1 MMQTGA
7 VTPFTAAPQPLPTQR
22 PIPNTRL
29 IMPPWKMRCLRGYI
43 AAHLHATIRTVD
55 LANVAQV
62 GPFRLKRVF
71 KENFGCTPH
80 QYIIRMRVERAQK
93 LLSISGDS
101 LAQIATECGFVGQ
114 SHLSHL
120 FYKIVGERPGAWR
133 RAHVAPQA
141 SGRGTIVVPPAA
153 TTSSEPQ
160 SLMLG

>member
-7 VTPFTAAPQPLPTQR
+7 AIAGAAAPQPLPTQR
-22 PIPNTRL
+22 AIRNTRL
-29 IMPPWKMRCLRGYI
+29 VMAPWQVCCLRGYI

-55 LANVAQV
+55 LAKVAQV
-62 GPFRLKRVF
+62 GPFRLKRAF
-71 KENFGCTPH
+71 KESFGCTAH
-80 QYIIRMRVERAQK
+80 QYIIRMRVDRAQK
-93 LLSISGDS
+93 LLSISSDS

-141 SGRGTIVVPPAA
+141 PPI
-153 TTSSEPQ
+153 
-160 SLMLG
+160 